1 MKKMRAGV
9 IGLGRRGTNLT
20 NHIVAELD
28 KVEITALCDSYE
40 DRVDAAEELIRNR
53 AAAKVLKTTDAMEV
67 IKSDNVDILFI
78 FAAWEAHMPL
88 TIAAMKAGKPVAVEV
103 GGAYSVE
110 QCWDLVKTYEE
121 TKTPVYLLENCCFG
135 KRELMILNIVQKG
148 IFGKI
153 VHCDGG
159 YCHELRDEI
168 LNGIKNRHYRL
179 RNYINRNCENY
190 PTHELGPIAQIL
202 KINRGNK
209 FLTLSSF
216 ASKAEGLKA
225 YVKEHMSDDEML
237 MNTDFAQ
244 GDVVTTV
251 IKCAGGET
259 IRLSLDTTLPRFYS
273 RDFTVRGTKG
283 MYEERS
289 DSIFLDGNETHAQR
303 KEEWKKEWGNAE
315 NYRKDYE
322 HPIWQKYIEDGIKV
336 DSHDGMDW
344 LVINDFVNCIAEN
357 RPCTIDVYDMASWM
371 SITPL
376 SEQSIAMGGRPVAIP
391 DFTNGAWTRR

>member
-135 KRELMILNIVQKG
+135 KRELMILNMVQKG
-148 IFGKI
+148 ILGKI

-209 FLTLSSF
+209 FLTLSSV